1 MSSRL
6 ELQTLLEQI
15 LGSRNVYYQPPESIK
30 MTYPCIKYRLN
41 DININKADDI
51 SYIKN
56 RRYELIIMD
65 TKPDNKAIDDI
76 LNLPYTSYERHYE
89 VDRVYH
95 DVIYIYY

>member
-6 ELQTLLEQI
+6 ELQTLLEQL

-65 TKPDNKAIDDI
+65 TKPDNEVIDDI
-76 LNLPYTSYERHYE
+76 LNLPCTSYERHYE